1 MSNYTLTVSSDEL
14 ELIARVLHRDLGA
27 KLVTVKA
34 PRAPKTPRIAHPDY
48 DTGISALDNW
58 LNARR
63 DPFYVST
70 LKAPEPY
77 KPVYKKTPLPKS
89 FFTVERDWNQLCDQA
104 WSRPGVTPN

>member
-27 KLVTVKA
+27 KLVSVKA
-34 PRAPKTPRIAHPDY
+34 IRAPKTPLIASADY
-48 DTGISALDNW
+48 RTGISALDDW
-58 LNARR
+58 MNARR

-70 LKAPEPY
+70 LKAPKPY

-89 FFTVERDWNQLCDQA
+89 FFTVERDWNELCAQA
-104 WSRPGVTPN
+104 WKQPGVTPN

>member
-14 ELIARVLHRDLGA
+14 ELIARVLHRDLDA

-34 PRAPKTPRIAHPDY
+34 PRAPKTPKVASADY
-48 DTGISALDNW
+48 RTGISALDEW
-58 LNARR
+58 MNARR

-70 LKAPEPY
+70 LKAPAPY

-89 FFTVERDWNQLCDQA
+89 FFADERDWNQLCDQA
-104 WSRPGVTPN
+104 WKRPGVLPN